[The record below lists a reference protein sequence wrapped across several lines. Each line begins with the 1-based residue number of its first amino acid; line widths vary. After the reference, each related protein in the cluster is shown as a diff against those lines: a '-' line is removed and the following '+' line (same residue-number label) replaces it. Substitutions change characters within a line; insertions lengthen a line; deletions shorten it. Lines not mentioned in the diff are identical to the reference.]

1 MKIKSPQNS
10 NPLNKRKSSLPQEM
24 NGCLSPPSATHS
36 FLLPPTGRIPSPP
49 NPIVSSASPPDS
61 YSSTRR
67 SLLLNLAIFAPYAVV
82 SKQPCFAAEGY
93 DPVTEVEKKASSSI
107 AKRINVAVGLLDKG
121 RELQAKGD
129 FVGALD
135 YFTQVSYIST
145 IRSFSLGFLVSDL
158 MLVDIF

>member
-1 MKIKSPQNS
+1 M
-10 NPLNKRKSSLPQEM
+10 
-24 NGCLSPPSATHS
+24 
-36 FLLPPTGRIPSPP
+36 
-49 NPIVSSASPPDS
+49 
-61 YSSTRR
+61 RR

-158 MLVDIF
+158 MLNLLKLNVDQLTFSRAWSGNFNGIRVYLMDLDVVEISGGDRL